1 MPTHIESNEQH
12 IKKRIIEI
20 MALVKKRLHTHGIK
34 IGTGK
39 EELPIEF
46 VSVKSLTLVERIQK
60 RGGDISSNR
69 FADIFT

>member
-1 MPTHIESNEQH
+1 MPTHIESTEQQ

-39 EELPIEF
+39 EELPVMF
-46 VSVKSLTLVERIQK
+46 ASSKSLTLVERIQQ
-60 RGGDISSNR
+60 RLSLIH
-69 FADIFT
+69 I

>member
-34 IGTGK
+34 LGTGK

-46 VSVKSLTLVERIQK
+46 LSVKSLTLAPWIEA
-60 RGGDISSNR
+60 S
-69 FADIFT
+69 IFIASHKMF